1 MKDPH
6 YRREK
11 RKYAH
16 PIASREAILAC
27 METIG
32 EPVAFKR
39 LAKTLEI
46 DEGRDRDALKL
57 RLRAMV
63 RDGQLLVDRRNVYAV
78 ATKLEMFPGVIS
90 AHPDGFGFV
99 VCEAERDDIFLSHRQ
114 MRAVFH
120 GDKVLVR

>member
-1 MKDPH
+1 MVWPSPKKPRPKRVAQVTISGYTCQSDIDALKDPH
-6 YRREK
+6 YKREK

-16 PIASREAILAC
+16 PIASREAILVC

-39 LAKTLEI
+39 LAKTLDI

-63 RDGQLLVDRRNVYAV
+63 GYGPLLVGRRNVYAV
-78 ATKLEMFPGVIS
+78 ATQLEMFPGVI
-90 AHPDGFGFV
+90 
-99 VCEAERDDIFLSHRQ
+99 
-114 MRAVFH
+114 
-120 GDKVLVR
+120 